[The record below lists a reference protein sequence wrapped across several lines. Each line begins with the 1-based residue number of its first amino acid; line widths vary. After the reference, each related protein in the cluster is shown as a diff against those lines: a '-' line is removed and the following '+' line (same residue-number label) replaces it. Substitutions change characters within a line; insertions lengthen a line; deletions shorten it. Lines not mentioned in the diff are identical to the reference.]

1 MNFTRRVKIG
11 LAASAAVA
19 VSVAALSWWG
29 FRRPAPPDPAA
40 AAVVAPQPPAFT
52 TLELTFRR
60 GDNLEAL
67 LIRAGIEQPARFQAI
82 TAIRKA
88 FDVKKFRAGRKL
100 TLTRTAS
107 GELEALDYLI
117 DADRQLRL
125 LVEKKYYANGTPPTY
140 QRILAA
146 EYNNAGTVYDAY
158 LFPGPDGK
166 PYYYS
171 RDGSSLQSAFLRSP
185 LKFSAR
191 VSSHFSYRRLHP
203 ILKVYRPHYGTDY
216 AAPTGTPVY
225 SVADGRVVFSGRSGG
240 GGNVIKIRH
249 ANGFMT
255 EYLHLSRRLVRVGQR
270 VKQGQR
276 IGLVGSTG
284 LATGPHLD
292 FRLLQH
298 GRFKNFERL
307 RLPPASKISPQQL
320 PAFAAVRDRYRT
332 QMDPGSPGLRL
343 HRQRR
348 LQHRPRV
355 SHVVNEA
362 RVAATARIVRPE
374 TGSLAVSV
382 ERPRVFRVDQTP
394 VFLPHQ
400 LAHHREHVHF
410 AVVRKHLGVFIMG
423 HLHAHVA
430 EMHVVDPV
438 PATKIPAHRHRV
450 LTHLSRHPAIVGD
463 RSAASTPPG
472 WP

>member
-1 MNFTRRVKIG
+1 LQPYPGGASGARLRPTRRQ
-11 LAASAAVA
+11 
-19 VSVAALSWWG
+19 
-29 FRRPAPPDPAA
+29 RPSS
-40 AAVVAPQPPAFT
+40 
-52 TLELTFRR
+52 
-60 GDNLEAL
+60 LEAL

-117 DADRQLRL
+117 DADRQLRLSRSAESFTAAVVDVPGVIGRVTVRGTLRGSLFDSMTRAGERPELAIRMAEIFAWRLDFYKDPRPGDTFCL

-332 QMDPGSPGLRL
+332 QM
-343 HRQRR
+343 
-348 LQHRPRV
+348 
-355 SHVVNEA
+355 
-362 RVAATARIVRPE
+362 E
-374 TGSLAVSV
+374 TGLPAGPILAAAPSPAAGPRSV
-382 ERPRVFRVDQTP
+382 P
-394 VFLPHQ
+394 
-400 LAHHREHVHF
+400 
-410 AVVRKHLGVFIMG
+410 
-423 HLHAHVA
+423 
-430 EMHVVDPV
+430 
-438 PATKIPAHRHRV
+438 
-450 LTHLSRHPAIVGD
+450 
-463 RSAASTPPG
+463 
-472 WP
+472 

>member
-117 DADRQLRL
+117 DADRQLRLSRSAESFTAAVVDVPGVIGRVTVRGTLRGSLFDSMTRAGERPELAIRMAEIFAWRLDFYKDPRPGDTFCL

-332 QMDPGSPGLRL
+332 QM
-343 HRQRR
+343 
-348 LQHRPRV
+348 
-355 SHVVNEA
+355 
-362 RVAATARIVRPE
+362 E
-374 TGSLAVSV
+374 TGLPAGPILAAAPSPAAGPRSV
-382 ERPRVFRVDQTP
+382 P
-394 VFLPHQ
+394 
-400 LAHHREHVHF
+400 
-410 AVVRKHLGVFIMG
+410 
-423 HLHAHVA
+423 
-430 EMHVVDPV
+430 
-438 PATKIPAHRHRV
+438 
-450 LTHLSRHPAIVGD
+450 
-463 RSAASTPPG
+463 
-472 WP
+472 

>member
-117 DADRQLRL
+117 DADRQLRLSRSAESFTAAVVDVPGVIGRVTVRGTLRGSLFDSMTRAGERPELAIRMAEIFAWRLDFYKDPRPGDTFCL

-332 QMDPGSPGLRL
+332 QM
-343 HRQRR
+343 
-348 LQHRPRV
+348 
-355 SHVVNEA
+355 
-362 RVAATARIVRPE
+362 E
-374 TGSLAVSV
+374 TGLPAGPILAAAPSPAAG
-382 ERPRVFRVDQTP
+382 PRS
-394 VFLPHQ
+394 
-400 LAHHREHVHF
+400 
-410 AVVRKHLGVFIMG
+410 
-423 HLHAHVA
+423 
-430 EMHVVDPV
+430 
-438 PATKIPAHRHRV
+438 IP
-450 LTHLSRHPAIVGD
+450 
-463 RSAASTPPG
+463 
-472 WP
+472 